1 MAFSRAKTFA
11 CPKKTPTVQVRTNQ
25 DLNVWSF
32 QYFFFKHCIAVHLNL
47 QVCISLT
54 FPLFA
59 MLFIISFD
67 VLIGYVI

>member
-32 QYFFFKHCIAVHLNL
+32 QLFFFKHGETKIYTKKGGMDKLFSRADKGWAVKRARPSKK
-47 QVCISLT
+47 V
-54 FPLFA
+54 
-59 MLFIISFD
+59 
-67 VLIGYVI
+67 

>member
-32 QYFFFKHCIAVHLNL
+32 QLFFVQTGRNKNL
-47 QVCISLT
+47 QQKGGMDK
-54 FPLFA
+54 LFSRA
-59 MLFIISFD
+59 DKGWAVKRARPSKK
-67 VLIGYVI
+67 V